1 MGFPE
6 APIPVQGH
14 RFPLR
19 PAFPFPLPLLLRPPS
34 FTLPPGPPQASPAG
48 RTLLSPG
55 AGAARAGLL
64 LPGGGPGGR
73 WLLGAGSCHRSSGRS
88 PRVSPPGLRLPHS
101 PPSAGSRARLSDPRK
116 IFLLVFF
123 PFPPP
128 FFSRLLTP
136 LHLHLEGYLR
146 VSRRLSHFRLLSA
159 AGQSRAKRPSRRCQ
173 AGSGRDERPGSG
185 VRPAGGGPRA
195 WPRPG
200 PGGQPAGGV

>member
-19 PAFPFPLPLLLRPPS
+19 PAFPFPLPLLLRPLS
-34 FTLPPGPPQASPAG
+34 STLPPGPPQVSPAG
-48 RTLLSPG
+48 STLLSPG

-101 PPSAGSRARLSDPRK
+101 PPSGGSRARLSDPRK

-123 PFPPP
+123 PFPPH
-128 FFSRLLTP
+128 FFSSLNSSP
-136 LHLHLEGYLR
+136 LALGRIPTSFSAVIALQAPLG
-146 VSRRLSHFRLLSA
+146 SR
-159 AGQSRAKRPSRRCQ
+159 PV
-173 AGSGRDERPGSG
+173 PGEPP
-185 VRPAGGGPRA
+185 VPPLPGGL
-195 WPRPG
+195 WPR
-200 PGGQPAGGV
+200 